1 MVRVFGIVWYN
12 YFQGLVRMIVLVQ
25 YDTQSQRRL
34 RKEPFPICHS
44 F

>member
-12 YFQGLVRMIVLVQ
+12 YFQGLVHMIALV
-25 YDTQSQRRL
+25 YVNTQSQRKR
-34 RKEPFPICHS
+34 RKEPFPIYDN